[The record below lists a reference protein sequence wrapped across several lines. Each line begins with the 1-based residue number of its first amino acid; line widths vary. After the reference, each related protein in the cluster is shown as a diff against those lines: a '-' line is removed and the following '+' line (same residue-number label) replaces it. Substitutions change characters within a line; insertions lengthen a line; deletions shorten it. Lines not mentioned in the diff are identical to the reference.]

1 MLLKALKK
9 NLYIEGV
16 INTKKQRCIG
26 WGYAKDVIRE
36 YEIHQKTP
44 HKSRL
49 KPFQERA
56 VKDAIEQTKSLSDGT
71 ERLKLIDLVFWKQSH
86 TLFGASYQCNI
97 SYETAVKWHGDFIK
111 AVGKNLGI
119 F

>member
-1 MLLKALKK
+1 M
-9 NLYIEGV
+9 

-36 YEIHQKTP
+36 YDIHQKTP

-49 KPFQERA
+49 KPFQEKA

-86 TLFGASYQCNI
+86 TLFGASYQCSV